1 MTLFLGLL
9 MEEKSLTEE
18 TLFFDTDCISA
29 FLWID
34 DTSIVTK
41 LYKNRIAIPIQVY
54 NELADCR
61 GQASVLKER
70 IDAMVQRKQAVI
82 VDMETSSKEYELYSE
97 LALIPPEGEMVI
109 GRGEASCIALA
120 KERNGILAS
129 NNFRDTKK
137 YIERYRL
144 KYTTTAD
151 IIFEAYNKELLTLE
165 EAENMWQSMLEK
177 RRRIG
182 AQSFREYLDQHQ

>member
-1 MTLFLGLL
+1 M
-9 MEEKSLTEE
+9 TEE

-34 DTSIVTK
+34 DTSIVTE
-41 LYKNRIAIPIQVY
+41 LYANRIAIPIQVY
-54 NELADCR
+54 NELADCK

-70 IDAMVQRKQAVI
+70 IDAMVQRKQAI
-82 VDMETSSKEYELYSE
+82 IIDMETSSKEYELFSE

-129 NNFRDTKK
+129 NNFRDTQK
-137 YIERYRL
+137 YIDRYNL

-151 IIFEAYNKELLTLE
+151 IILEAYNKSILTMD
-165 EAENMWQSMLEK
+165 EAENMWRSMLEK

>member
-1 MTLFLGLL
+1 M
-9 MEEKSLTEE
+9 TEE

-41 LYKNRIAIPIQVY
+41 LYENRIAIPIQVY

-70 IDAMVQRKQAVI
+70 IDAMVQREQAVI
-82 VDMETSSKEYELYSE
+82 VDMETNSKEYELFSE
-97 LALIPPEGEMVI
+97 LALIPPDGEMII

-137 YIERYRL
+137 YIERYKL

-151 IIFEAYNKELLTLE
+151 IILEAYNKSLLTLE
-165 EAENMWQSMLEK
+165 DAENIWQLMLKK
-177 RRRIG
+177 RRRLG
-182 AQSFREYLDQHQ
+182 AESFYEYLTQHQ